1 MFFGGAALDVL
12 WGPQTATQTASQ
24 AGASYRVFATVFY
37 GELSAFSELIRAA
50 ARLDFGVGTVAAG
63 GGLAA
68 GGGVLGALYRM
79 VVGVPGWAWSNH
91 PGFFVML
98 TGWGLVVSMVLGG
111 GISRLAAV
119 EACLGQRHGVPEAAR
134 FVSPRALWLVLA
146 PLIPLA
152 VVALI
157 WLGLAAT
164 GGVLFSVP
172 GLNLLG
178 GLAYGLLL
186 LVGLVGAALLIFT
199 GLGAGL
205 FPAAI
210 AVEGT
215 DGFDAVSRVFT
226 FLICRSL
233 RFLALSAVVLVYG
246 ALTTV
251 LVGVVVF
258 AALWFTRGAT
268 GAWTD
273 GLVGVY
279 RDGGFGRMP
288 SGAPTTEGTA
298 GATAALVGVWARLAF
313 GAWMAYAV
321 SYFFTSQT
329 WVYLLLRREVDGTD
343 LEEGFDDA
351 ETPVAVVDKT
361 EPQAAPGAPEVSGED
376 G

>member
-1 MFFGGAALDVL
+1 M
-12 WGPQTATQTASQ
+12 
-24 AGASYRVFATVFY
+24 FATVLH

-50 ARLDFGVGTVAAG
+50 ARLDFGVGAVAAG

-79 VVGVPGWAWSNH
+79 VVGVPGWAWANH
-91 PGFFVML
+91 PWFFVML

-111 GISRLAAV
+111 GIARLAAV
-119 EACLGQRHGVPEAAR
+119 EACLKQRHGVPEAAR

-157 WLGLAAT
+157 WLGLAAV

-178 GLAYGLLL
+178 GLGYGVLL

-258 AALWFTRGAT
+258 AALWFTRAAT

-313 GAWMAYAV
+313 GAWVAYAV

-351 ETPVAVVDKT
+351 EAPVAVVDKT
-361 EPQAAPGAPEVSGED
+361 EPQAVVADVPGTSEATGE
-376 G
+376 GG